1 MSWLPA
7 RLDHGENFT
16 YYEALVVAL
25 KKNAEFL
32 HFFQTLSLF
41 LQIFQVWKIA
51 LQIFLRLFQ
60 EFRTTKKGVQ
70 VTKSFIKG

>member
-25 KKNAEFL
+25 KKKMQNFCTFSRLYLYFYTYSRSEKLVYKFQD
-32 HFFQTLSLF
+32 FFKNSGL
-41 LQIFQVWKIA
+41 
-51 LQIFLRLFQ
+51 
-60 EFRTTKKGVQ
+60 
-70 VTKSFIKG
+70 